1 MKSDSQLQAD
11 VFEELRNDQ
20 RVNSSELGVAVRDGV
35 VTVFGEVDSL
45 AKRSAAVQDA
55 ARVRG
60 VRALANEIHV
70 RLPLEQLRTDADI
83 AHDAVHALM
92 WDTDVPDK
100 AVRVRVQDRWL
111 WLFGETESQH
121 QRAAAERAVEAVR
134 GLKGITNS
142 IRIKP
147 VVPAI
152 GLRDQIAASLA
163 RNTQLASR
171 TIRISVQNGSVL
183 LEGAVESWSERMA
196 AEHCAWSRRG
206 VTDVD
211 NRLTVA
217 PR

>member
-11 VFEELRNDQ
+11 VLEELRSD
-20 RVNSSELGVAVRDGV
+20 RRIVSSDLGVAARDGV

-45 AKRSAAVQDA
+45 VKRSAALEDA
-55 ARVRG
+55 GRVGG
-60 VRALANEIHV
+60 VRALANQIHV
-70 RLPLEQLRTDADI
+70 RLPLEQLRSDADI

-92 WDTDVPDK
+92 WDTEVPDK

-111 WLFGETESQH
+111 WLFGEAESQH
-121 QRAAAERAVEAVR
+121 QRIAAERAIESVR
-134 GLKGITNS
+134 GVKGITNC
-142 IRIKP
+142 IRLRSVAAP
-147 VVPAI
+147 PD
-152 GLRDQIAASLA
+152 LRDQIEASLA

-171 TIRISVQNGSVL
+171 AIRVRVENGSVL
-183 LEGAVESWSERMA
+183 LEGAVSSWAERMA

-211 NRLTVA
+211 NRLLVA